1 MAGATPTIDR
11 RALVR
16 RARPFHLT
24 IALTVIGLVTGLTV
38 PFVRADDAAETVA
51 AGVEVAPGVV
61 VPGGTVAPGQV
72 PTGPAAGGGPAG
84 SGPST
89 ATGGPARAG
98 TAAPGA
104 VAQGDE
110 PGVTDDQVKLGIALI
125 DVGAAKDFGF
135 NFDLGDQRGRYD
147 ALIAAQN
154 AKGGIHGRRIVA
166 DYRTIDA
173 ANPAPTG
180 QAACVG
186 WTKDAK
192 VFSVL
197 IETNLTQS
205 AAVCLIGP
213 GATPV
218 FTTDGIDAS
227 YYANGLYFS
236 TQASDNRILADHAAY
251 LIERGVLQGK
261 TIGVLGGEGAEKL
274 SIDNTLIPALARGGF
289 KVATVEV
296 VPGTTAGT
304 QRLPI
309 AVSNLKAAGVDYLII
324 AANVILAGPFV
335 QAANRAGFNPQYS
348 LSDFN
353 NQINDQVASY
363 YPEAFDGTIGLS
375 THNFPGYRA
384 GLPVPPA
391 DQACF
396 DRVAKADPKV
406 LPFQNSAHEVGLGEC
421 AIFDAW
427 VRAALAA
434 GPNLTRASLVGGAE
448 SSGRFD
454 IPGTFEGSFGRGKHD
469 AVDVEREVAWRKD
482 CKCWKIVDGAG
493 LRRMAS

>member
-1 MAGATPTIDR
+1 MNR
-11 RALVR
+11 RELVR

-24 IALTVIGLVTGLTV
+24 IAITVVGLMTGLMV
-38 PFVRADDAAETVA
+38 PFVRADDAPVAGPAGAEVLSDQL
-51 AGVEVAPGVV
+51 APGA
-61 VPGGTVAPGQV
+61 TVAPGQQGV
-72 PTGPAAGGGPAG
+72 AGPGTAAGGAPGSPGAAG
-84 SGPST
+84 SP
-89 ATGGPARAG
+89 G
-98 TAAPGA
+98 TVPGA
-104 VAQGDE
+104 TAQGNE
-110 PGVTDDQVKLGIALI
+110 PGVTDTQVKLGIGI
-125 DVGAAKDFGF
+125 VDVGAAKDFGF
-135 NFDLGDQRGRYD
+135 NFDLGDQKARYD

-154 AKGGIHGRRIVA
+154 AKGGINGRKIVA

-173 ANPAPTG
+173 ANPGPTG

-197 IETNLTQS
+197 IHTNLTQA

-218 FTTDGIDAS
+218 FTTDGVDRS

-236 TQASDNRILADHAAY
+236 TQASDNRILADHADY
-251 LIERGVLQGK
+251 LISKGVLKGK

-274 SIDNTLIPALARGGF
+274 AIDNTLVPALARGGF
-289 KVATVEV
+289 TVKAVEV

-309 AVSNLKAAGVDYLII
+309 AVSNLKAAGVDFVII
-324 AANVILAGPFV
+324 AANVVLAGPFV
-335 QAANRAGFNPQYS
+335 QSASRAGFSPQYS

-353 NQINDQVASY
+353 NQINDQVAGY
-363 YPEAFDGTIGLS
+363 YPDDFDGTIGLS
-375 THNFPGYRA
+375 THNFPEYRA
-384 GLPVPPA
+384 GLPVSVA
-391 DQACF
+391 DQACY
-396 DRVAKADPKV
+396 DRVAKADPKI

-427 VRAALAA
+427 VRGALAA
-434 GPNLTRASLVGGAE
+434 GPNLNRATFVAGIE
-448 SSGRFD
+448 TSGTFG
-454 IPGTFEGSFGRGKHD
+454 IPGTFEGSFARGKHD

-482 CKCWKIVDGAG
+482 CKCWRIVDPNQI
-493 LRRMAS
+493 RRMAG